1 MNQKFYQCCQ
11 NADEG
16 LLTKKKKRLRD
27 YWISQDWPKHWW
39 QLTHGSIYQTAQFEG
54 SLIDRKVSFPG
65 SLFGLNHCQGPQIV
79 TAYSRLLSLPEILYQ
94 QILFF
99 ICVWK
104 VKSTVHLISFRNF
117 LKPLS
122 CLLPEYKGTSLYKK
136 MLHHFRI
143 PVLPTLA
150 VEMNF
155 LISEEI
161 TPWHKGQAFKTTQD
175 TRYWYYPTPCLQ
187 S

>member
-1 MNQKFYQCCQ
+1 MQMRVC
-11 NADEG
+11 
-16 LLTKKKKRLRD
+16 LLRKKRLRD

-39 QLTHGSIYQTAQFEG
+39 QLTHGNIYQTTQFES
-54 SLIDRKVSFPG
+54 SLIVRKVSFPG
-65 SLFGLNHCQGPQIV
+65 SSFGLNHCQGPQIV
-79 TAYSRLLSLPEILYQ
+79 PAYSQLLNLPEILYQ
-94 QILFF
+94 QVLFF

-104 VKSTVHLISFRNF
+104 VKSTVHLVSFRNF

-122 CLLPEYKGTSLYKK
+122 CLLPEYKGTSPYKE

-143 PVLPTLA
+143 PGLPTLTP
-150 VEMNF
+150 EMNF
-155 LISEEI
+155 FISEKI
-161 TPWHKGQAFKTTQD
+161 TSWHKGQAFKTTQD

>member
-1 MNQKFYQCCQ
+1 MQMRVY
-11 NADEG
+11 
-16 LLTKKKKRLRD
+16 LLRKKRLRD

-136 MLHHFRI
+136 NASSFQNTCLTN
-143 PVLPTLA
+143 LGSWN
-150 VEMNF
+150 EF
-155 LISEEI
+155 LNLRRNYSM
-161 TPWHKGQAFKTTQD
+161 TQGSGIQNYP
-175 TRYWYYPTPCLQ
+175 RY
-187 S
+187 